1 MISPHQK
8 SRNNARSP
16 LYFAVAR
23 VHSRPWM
30 ITFPLRSHTRHSQR
44 FRPRFAGTTSNVT
57 PTIGLRGDA
66 SLVTILTREG
76 AGERTSGG
84 SHLIRCATYQI
95 SPR

>member
-30 ITFPLRSHTRHSQR
+30 ITFRRGHTPAIPSASDRVSPVQLQTSLRLLGCEAT
-44 FRPRFAGTTSNVT
+44 
-57 PTIGLRGDA
+57 
-66 SLVTILTREG
+66 
-76 AGERTSGG
+76 
-84 SHLIRCATYQI
+84 HLW
-95 SPR
+95 